1 MRTHSSFAAAA
12 AAVAVVVA
20 AERTFELSMRDAL
33 ELMRWFYVL
42 TSMRSTS

>member
-12 AAVAVVVA
+12 VVAAVVVVA

-33 ELMRWFYVL
+33 ELM
-42 TSMRSTS
+42 